1 MERIKVGVA
10 MSGGVD
16 STSTAIMLK
25 EKYSVTGFFMQLAQP
40 DLTQQIDQ
48 VSNIAA
54 RLDIPLQIIDL
65 QKNFDDKI
73 LHYFCS
79 SYFTGLTPNPCIVCN
94 REIKFGLF
102 LDTMLQAGMNK
113 VATGHY
119 ARVEHHNSEYHL
131 FKGLDKSKDQSYFLS
146 RLSQSQLAHILFP
159 LGSITKEK
167 IYEFAERHGFTQ
179 FRGEESQDVCFL
191 KNTSVGEFIQQRSPE
206 SMKPGS
212 IVDIS
217 GKILG
222 EHTGIINYTIGQRRG
237 LGVPDVS
244 PYYVIALDPSSNRVI
259 VGKNED
265 LLKEEITI
273 HNCHWIRGAPPSL
286 DKEFQVKIR
295 YTHRGSR
302 AKLSRKSDTSY
313 RIKFD
318 EPQRAITPGQ
328 YSVIYDGEEVIGS
341 GEILE

>member
-1 MERIKVGVA
+1 

-16 STSTAIMLK
+16 STCTAIMLK

-40 DLTQQIDQ
+40 DLSQQIDQ

-54 RLDIPLQIIDL
+54 QLDIPLQIVDL
-65 QKNFDDKI
+65 QKFFDDKI
-73 LHYFCS
+73 LNYFCS
-79 SYFTGLTPNPCIVCN
+79 SYFTGLTPNPYIVCN

-102 LDTMLQAGMNK
+102 LDAMLQAGMNQ

-119 ARVEHHNSEYHL
+119 ARIEHRNSGYHL
-131 FKGLDKSKDQSYFLS
+131 FEGLDKNKDQSYFLS

-159 LGSITKEK
+159 LGGLTKET
-167 IYEFAERHGFTQ
+167 IYKFAERHGFTQ
-179 FRGEESQDVCFL
+179 FRGKESQDVCFL

-206 SMKPGS
+206 LLKPGS
-212 IVDIS
+212 IVDFS

-237 LGVPDVS
+237 LGIPDVS
-244 PYYVIALDPSSNRVI
+244 PYYVIALDPANNRVI

-265 LLKEEITI
+265 LFKDEITI
-273 HNCHWIRGAPPSL
+273 HNCHWINDTPPSF
-286 DKEFQVKIR
+286 DKEYQVKIR
-295 YTHRGSR
+295 YTHRGSP
-302 AKLSRKSDTSY
+302 AKLSKISDTTS
-313 RIKFD
+313 RILFD

-341 GEILE
+341 GEILQ